1 MTIRFV
7 GGAVAVLALA
17 ACGGPTRTAT
27 DASAVP
33 ESQAMSSPATPSPAT
48 SSPATS
54 SDVATSPAAL
64 PVGEKPTKEFVIGK
78 WGTDGDCKMAIELRP
93 DGTSDGPFGNWTY
106 VDGVISFPEEPEF
119 KVNVTVLD
127 PNTMNSTH
135 AGSDKVTKMTRC
147 P

>member
-7 GGAVAVLALA
+7 AGAVAVLALA

-33 ESQAMSSPATPSPAT
+33 ESQAMPSPAT

-119 KVNVTVLD
+119 KVNVT
-127 PNTMNSTH
+127 
-135 AGSDKVTKMTRC
+135 DKVTKMTRC